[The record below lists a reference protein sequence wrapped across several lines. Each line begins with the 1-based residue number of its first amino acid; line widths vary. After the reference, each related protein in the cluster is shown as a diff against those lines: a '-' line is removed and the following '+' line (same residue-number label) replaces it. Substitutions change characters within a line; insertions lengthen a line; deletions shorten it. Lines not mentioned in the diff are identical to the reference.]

1 MGGSEAGSR
10 SCTER
15 PAGERVL
22 RDYCVCRRRRRR
34 QRSTRLVSEDFYL
47 FADVCSVAWDGARR
61 QSRLLKYEL
70 CYV

>member
-1 MGGSEAGSR
+1 MKKKETNLDLRAR
-10 SCTER
+10 AR
-15 PAGERVL
+15 AGERVL